1 MGKSTIRTQ
10 NLFNENENT
19 QISGLLDQIEKG
31 DIPNKIIVKRMFEI
45 LVELSKTMDNLTLK
59 IIHLADIS
67 RKISEIHSL
76 HFAKEYL
83 EKENNL
89 TEKYL
94 AEILLGIP
102 RKRKR

>member
-1 MGKSTIRTQ
+1 MAKSTIKTP
-10 NLFNENENT
+10 NLFNENEDN
-19 QISGLLDQIEKG
+19 QISGLLCQIEKG
-31 DIPNKIIVKRMFEI
+31 DIPTEIIVRRMFEM
-45 LVELSKTMDNLTLK
+45 LVELSKNMDNLSLK

-76 HFAKEYL
+76 HFAKDSL